1 MICADTS
8 SFVAVMQRETGRDVD
23 LVVDAMRQQGL
34 VLAPASVAELLSDPA
49 LPAAFEELVLRTPQL
64 EITAGYWERTGKL
77 RARLIRRRFRPKLG
91 DTLIAQSCLDHDV
104 LLVSRDRD
112 FSAFQKVAGLRL
124 LTDVRVQ

>member
-8 SFVAVMQRETGRDVD
+8 SFVAVMQGEPGRDVD
-23 LVVDAMRQQGL
+23 LVVGAMRHDGL

-49 LPAAFEELVLRTPQL
+49 LPSAFEDLVLRTPQL
-64 EITAGYWERTGKL
+64 EITAGYWERAGRL
-77 RARLIRRRFRPKLG
+77 RAQLIRQRFRPKLA

-112 FSAFQKVAGLRL
+112 FHAFQKLAGLRL
-124 LTDVRVQ
+124 MTGQRIQ